1 MRYGSSCLGMY
12 VAMYDEL
19 RKHGTRLV
27 LIACCLAILSI
38 GENSTAIMAA
48 LPAMASSLRMR
59 PATVEWAVNAYLLA
73 SAVFIIMGG
82 EVADLFGAR
91 RSSAAGCVL
100 FALASLM
107 MVVAP
112 NGIVVVGARAL
123 QGLGAAFAVAGT
135 LAAATQAVPEAE
147 RAKAVGAW
155 TGFLLLGFSIGP
167 LRHHGAASLLQSVR
181 AESRR
186 PWHDCRRRRPV
197 TCAPLGCAVCV
208 CAGRASTRSRDRSA
222 NNDGCGLA
230 AAHRGLYDRGGILC
244 GGRIC
249 DVAARS
255 IRDR

>member
-1 MRYGSSCLGMY
+1 
-12 VAMYDEL
+12 
-19 RKHGTRLV
+19 
-27 LIACCLAILSI
+27 
-38 GENSTAIMAA
+38 ENSTAIMAA
-48 LPAMASSLRMR
+48 LPAMATSLRTR

-107 MVVAP
+107 MVVSP

-167 LRHHGAASLLQSVR
+167 LVGGVVTHYAGWRVNFALTGLANAIRVPFSTLLCSAIATSR
-181 AESRR
+181 SDAPWRFCSCSTSWRCFSTTICSRR
-186 PWHDCRRRRPV
+186 V
-197 TCAPLGCAVCV
+197 QTA
-208 CAGRASTRSRDRSA
+208 
-222 NNDGCGLA
+222 LA
-230 AAHRGLYDRGGILC
+230 
-244 GGRIC
+244 
-249 DVAARS
+249 
-255 IRDR
+255 